1 MRAEFHPVG
10 DLHSGPSSACMTS
23 QSLESNFD
31 LSRTIS
37 VFVMPDTSTD
47 PPNTI
52 VRLGE
57 KRGVEEKVM
66 FGLEIIAAGLTGRLF
81 HRVGNSVG
89 CSRLQW
95 A

>member
-1 MRAEFHPVG
+1 
-10 DLHSGPSSACMTS
+10 MTS
-23 QSLESNFD
+23 QSLESNFG
-31 LSRTIS
+31 LSRTFS

-66 FGLEIIAAGLTGRLF
+66 FGLEIIAAVLLVASFTA
-81 HRVGNSVG
+81 
-89 CSRLQW
+89 LQFGW
-95 A
+95 LLETAMA